1 MLSALVTVLAAGATA
16 AAAAAAPAVVTPAGL
31 AAPER
36 LTAGPA
42 NQFLGAATPPAGPA
56 ARELYFAS
64 DEESTTQI
72 YVQDLVSGVPRL
84 AFDELAD
91 VSWPRPSPDG
101 QHLLYISYREDAAGD
116 LCVREIQG
124 EVGKRRFGAR
134 RCLTGPDSAEL
145 QAVWFPDSRH
155 IALVTRPGLHGD
167 FELQKLALDGG
178 AAGAA
183 ARLAPGSISSPT
195 ISPDGRWLVT
205 VPVERSSRVVGPS
218 FLGKSTGAL
227 ELLDLGAPRGSKA
240 GEPVRLS
247 FALPGASA
255 MPAFAPDGKW
265 LYFTQFLNDTNLD
278 GAIDGNDH
286 GVLFRAAF
294 DPGRGALGAP
304 EQLSSAAWSCQYP
317 LPAADR
323 LLTTCSQQGSLD
335 VFSLPPGGAIPAPW
349 RQSPAQLAE
358 RIDDELAS
366 SRDRWERLL
375 LLAHRGASPEVLREM
390 IQLHLELGE
399 VQSALFYAERLAEG
413 GGKDDAA
420 AGAALRELAEQ
431 RRAERALERGALSA
445 PFVAAARQ
453 RLARLAAV
461 RHPLAALA
469 ASEILDTL
477 GEEAK
482 ARAAL
487 EPVAPLV
494 STLRPE
500 REDPRAAKPEP
511 LVMALYAER
520 LLALYRDDPRY
531 FELYRPVAEESL
543 PHAERF
549 VRELLRGASAAE
561 RARRV
566 ELWLTKV
573 DAYSDLAFL
582 LELERSLAELT
593 PAAQEQVRERV
604 FQLYRKNKE
613 LPRRKALVS
622 ATVRRALE
630 LGNDYL
636 LYNFAESWVSYVP
649 RERAERRR
657 AERLYRDAVFERAYV
672 EEARGDRSA
681 ARSHFYGVTLQTE
694 SLEAHA
700 GFVEMRLAEGID
712 PAKDYPG
719 TFSPVAVGYVRAY
732 LEARKLPGL
741 FARPKEHARAAELAL
756 RELTAIAEVAP
767 QRSEVHQLWAFV
779 AYQRFLRTGDRL
791 AAVEANAHGL
801 LALDLARDDRGAG
814 GASGGSGGSPRARA
828 AALELLARVQAAVG
842 NFGLALGWLE
852 ERSKLPFASPRAQLS
867 HCLALARARYHTGDA
882 VGAAGDAERC
892 VAMTANPDGEAA
904 RYRPLALDRAGLY
917 HLAAAQ
923 PEAAAASYAELWPLV
938 AKAGGAP
945 GSEAA
950 RNRLTTRLGQASAAL
965 ASGARP
971 AEALDFLGEA
981 EQLLALGAPAARP
994 GPYQRQAP
1002 VTALSAESYRLLLLG
1017 MRARGHAQA
1026 GEWKAA
1032 SRALGARRDALAKRF
1047 AQSELDEDRYELALA
1062 EAQLAAYAQR
1072 ARAPQREV
1080 LEHLTAARLHWQ
1092 KWAATTGTPVEETGL
1107 AILTSFAELHLSSG
1121 VPKSQLGFD
1130 LEAELSAS
1138 YTQLNL
1144 VRNPAWEW
1152 ARVRIATY
1160 LTAMTLQRS

>member
-1 MLSALVTVLAAGATA
+1 MLSALVTVFAAGAA
-16 AAAAAAPAVVTPAGL
+16 AASAAPAVVTPVGL
-31 AAPER
+31 ARPDR

-42 NQFLGAATPPAGPA
+42 NQFLGAASPAKGEA

-101 QHLLYISYREDAAGD
+101 KHLLYISYREDAAGD

-124 EVGKRRFGAR
+124 AVGKREFGAR

-167 FELQKLALDGG
+167 FELQKIAIDGG
-178 AAGAA
+178 EGAA
-183 ARLAPGSISSPT
+183 TAPRLVPGSISSPT
-195 ISPDGRWLVT
+195 ISPDGDWLVT

-218 FLGKSTGAL
+218 FLGKSAGAL
-227 ELLDLGAPRGSKA
+227 ELTDLRARA
-240 GEPVRLS
+240 GEKAAEPQRLA

-255 MPAFAPDGKW
+255 MPAFSPDGKW
-265 LYFTQFLNDTNLD
+265 LYFTQFLNDTNFD
-278 GAIDGNDH
+278 GSIDGNDH

-294 DPGRGALGAP
+294 DAAAAGAGRFGAP

-335 VFSLPPGGAIPAPW
+335 VFALPPGGAIPAEW

-358 RIDDELAS
+358 RIDDELSS

-375 LLAHRGASPEVLREM
+375 LLAHRGATAEVLREM

-399 VQSALFYAERLAEG
+399 VQSALFYAERLSKEE
-413 GGKDDAA
+413 AA
-420 AGAALRELAEQ
+420 AGSALRELAEQ

-453 RLARLAAV
+453 RLTRLAALK
-461 RHPLAALA
+461 HPLAALA
-469 ASEILDTL
+469 ASEIYDTL

-500 REDPRAAKPEP
+500 REDPKAKPPEP

-543 PHAERF
+543 PHAEQF

-561 RARRV
+561 RAHRV
-566 ELWLTKV
+566 ELWLGKV

-582 LELERSLAELT
+582 LELERSLADLT

-622 ATVRRALE
+622 STVRRALE

-672 EEARGDRSA
+672 EEARGDQGD
-681 ARSHFYGVTLQTE
+681 ARGHFYGVTLQTE

-700 GFVEMRLAEGID
+700 GFVEMRLAEGND

-732 LEARKLPGL
+732 LEARRLPSL
-741 FARPKEHARAAELAL
+741 FAKPKDHEKAAQLAL
-756 RELTAIAEVAP
+756 RELTAIAKVAP

-801 LALDLARDDRGAG
+801 LALDLARDDRGDN
-814 GASGGSGGSPRARA
+814 PRARA
-828 AALELLARVQAAVG
+828 AVLDLIARVQAAVG

-852 ERSKLPFASPRAQLS
+852 QRSKLPFASPRAQLS

-882 VGAAGDAERC
+882 VGAASDAERC

-923 PEAAAASYAELWPLV
+923 PAAAARSYAELWPLV
-938 AKAGGAP
+938 ERAGGSGREAS
-945 GSEAA
+945 SEAA

-965 ASGARP
+965 ADGAHAR
-971 AEALDFLGEA
+971 EALGFVGEA
-981 EQLLALGAPAARP
+981 EKLLAVGAPAPRP
-994 GPYQRQAP
+994 GPYQREAP
-1002 VTALSAESYRLLLLG
+1002 VSALSAESYRLLLLG

-1026 GEWKAA
+1026 GEWKEA

-1072 ARAPQREV
+1072 AKAPQREV

-1092 KWAATTGTPVEETGL
+1092 KWAAATGTPVEDTGL

-1130 LEAELSAS
+1130 LEAELRAS

-1160 LTAMTLQRS
+1160 LTAISLQRS